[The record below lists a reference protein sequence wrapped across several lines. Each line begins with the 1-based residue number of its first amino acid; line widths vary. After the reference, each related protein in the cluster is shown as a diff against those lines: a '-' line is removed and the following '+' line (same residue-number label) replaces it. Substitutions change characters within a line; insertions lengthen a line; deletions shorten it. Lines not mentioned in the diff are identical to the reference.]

1 MRTALS
7 LLVGAALLSPGVATA
22 QDGSSID
29 IGDIG
34 SSRIGGPGLT
44 KEEKRAVAA
53 MDEPPEYLTEETLPP
68 PGHKKRLPGLHVL
81 AKRYVESQAYK
92 DACEKYDLI
101 LEESGEEGVLADE
114 LGKRYA
120 GKSFLECAKIAFG
133 VQEFEK
139 AEKLLQ
145 KSERFVKSGPRHQA
159 VRRKIMRENYRKK
172 VSDGDIGGAVEIFN
186 RYQAQKED
194 EDERIWFGEQL
205 ATKAWAAHEAKDEI
219 TRDEM
224 MAHLETIS
232 PMNTEYRRLKD
243 EIESGETIL
252 QNALMFAGAAV
263 GLVLV
268 LGWFTKWRA
277 KAKLGAS
284 GKKNKFD
291 LDDDL

>member
-7 LLVGAALLSPGVATA
+7 CLLGAALFLPGAARA
-22 QDGSSID
+22 QDSSID

-34 SSRIGGPGLT
+34 SGRIGGPGLT
-44 KEEKRAVAA
+44 KSEKRAIAA

-68 PGHKKRLPGLHVL
+68 PGHRKRLPGLHVL
-81 AKRYVESQAYK
+81 AKRYVESQAWK
-92 DACEKYDLI
+92 DACDKYDLI
-101 LEESGEEGVLADE
+101 MQESGEEGVLADE

-120 GKSFLECAKIAFG
+120 TKSFLECAKIAFG
-133 VQEFEK
+133 VQEFDK
-139 AEKLLQ
+139 SEKLLQ
-145 KSERFVKSGPRHQA
+145 KSEKFGKTTPRHQA
-159 VRRKIMRENYRKK
+159 VRHKIMRETYRKK
-172 VSDGDIGGAVEIFN
+172 MTDGDVGGAIKIFN
-186 RYQAQKED
+186 EYQAQGED

-205 ATKAWAAHEAKDEI
+205 ANKAWAAHNEKDEI

-232 PMNTEYRRLKD
+232 PMNTEYRRLKE

-263 GLVLV
+263 GLVFL

-277 KAKLGAS
+277 KAKVGAS

-291 LDDDL
+291 LDDEL